1 MPCLWSECN
10 YTYTMD
16 TLTPEFS
23 FTSELPQRKTRLGL
37 IAQVRKFWEETEG
50 GAIPIPL
57 ASKMVRRDPETIR
70 NWVKKGKLKAFRTGS
85 TVLVSINDL
94 EACLDEP
101 RDKGGRPEKK

>member
-1 MPCLWSECN
+1 
-10 YTYTMD
+10 MD

-37 IAQVRKFWEETEG
+37 IEQISKFFEETEG

-57 ASKMVRRDPETIR
+57 ASKMVRRSPETIR
-70 NWVKKGKLKAFRTGS
+70 RWVKNGKLKAFRTGS

-94 EACLDEP
+94 EVLLDEP
-101 RDKGGRPEKK
+101 VDKGGRPRKQ

>member
-1 MPCLWSECN
+1 MPCLRSERN
-10 YTYTMD
+10 YTPTMD

-57 ASKMVRRDPETIR
+57 ASKMVRRNPETIR
-70 NWVKKGKLKAFRTGS
+70 AWVKKGKLKAFRTGS

-94 EACLDEP
+94 ERLLDEP
-101 RDKGGRPEKK
+101 VDKGGRPPKE